1 MLSISAV
8 DQNSQ
13 LFIQKARHLKSFGSV
28 CGPCMGKAHLFIYS
42 TGSGPEMQM
51 LSLVHSCEFVY
62 MCVSAGEGGE
72 GTSFVLGNS
81 PPLLEL

>member
-13 LFIQKARHLKSFGSV
+13 LFIQHLKSFGSV

-51 LSLVHSCEFVY
+51 LSLVHSCEFVC
-62 MCVSAGEGGE
+62 MCVSAGEGGRE
-72 GTSFVLGNS
+72 GKG
-81 PPLLEL
+81 PPLF